1 VEVLISARTFHG
13 MLKLVRTIANLAD
26 SDLIAANFV
35 AEAIQ

>member
-1 VEVLISARTFHG
+1 